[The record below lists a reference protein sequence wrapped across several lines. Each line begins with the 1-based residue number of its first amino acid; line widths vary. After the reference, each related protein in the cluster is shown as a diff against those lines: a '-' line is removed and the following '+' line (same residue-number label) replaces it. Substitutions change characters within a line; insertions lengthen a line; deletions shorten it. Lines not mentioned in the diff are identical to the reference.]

1 MKRIL
6 IFGGSGQD
14 GRILSQKLI
23 ELGHVVLCVVT
34 RLDPAKQ
41 VAGAE
46 YVSISRNFDDK
57 FLSVILEF
65 QPTEVYNFAS
75 LSSVAACAENPN
87 HSYEVNFELVQS
99 IYKCASI
106 YATRVNHKVKLIHA
120 GSSEMFK
127 TSKLPLNELSE
138 LEPLSIYGQHKKMA
152 HDFLES
158 KKDKVSNLE
167 ISNLIFFNH
176 ESFLRTDKFVS
187 QKIAKASAQLYL
199 YKFTEIKFGNV
210 DTARDWGCAFDYMD
224 AAIKVGF
231 VNSSENYVVASG
243 KLVSIVQLLNHS
255 LNYIGWSSDSFEF
268 ESDKSLMRVSDT
280 PPLKG
285 DPGKMKLQTGW
296 APSRSIFQA
305 LEEMIDYQI
314 KFTRD
319 A

>member
-1 MKRIL
+1 
-6 IFGGSGQD
+6 
-14 GRILSQKLI
+14 
-23 ELGHVVLCVVT
+23 
-34 RLDPAKQ
+34 
-41 VAGAE
+41 
-46 YVSISRNFDDK
+46 
-57 FLSVILEF
+57 
-65 QPTEVYNFAS
+65 
-75 LSSVAACAENPN
+75 
-87 HSYEVNFELVQS
+87 
-99 IYKCASI
+99 
-106 YATRVNHKVKLIHA
+106 
-120 GSSEMFK
+120 
-127 TSKLPLNELSE
+127 
-138 LEPLSIYGQHKKMA
+138 
-152 HDFLES
+152 
-158 KKDKVSNLE
+158 
-167 ISNLIFFNH
+167 
-176 ESFLRTDKFVS
+176 LRTDKFVS